1 MGLALTIYS
10 SINSFFAML
19 CLEYKIYQESKKDDS
34 KDLYF
39 ILLIIFKIMEKCNLQ
54 IIDIFAYCSKN
65 FIPIRSRAIILLH
78 LESMKNSL
86 DIVGEETELYKNIKK
101 RFNKLT
107 K

>member
-1 MGLALTIYS
+1 MGIALTIYS
-10 SINSFFAML
+10 SINSFFAMI

-39 ILLIIFKIMEKCNLQ
+39 ILLIIFKIMKKWILQ
-54 IIDIFAYCSKN
+54 IIDIFTYYSKN
-65 FIPIRSRAIILLH
+65 FIPIRSRTIILIH
-78 LESMKNSL
+78 LKSMKNSL